1 MATRGAKPAP
11 RGKPSGIP
19 FAAKFTDIAESA
31 GLRAPCFYGGVSQ
44 KTYIVET
51 MGCGCAFFDYDNDGW
66 LDVFILSGT
75 RLEHAPQDATN
86 RLYKNNRDGTF
97 SDVTEKAGL
106 LRTGWPC
113 GVCVGDY
120 DNDGFEDLFIAYWGE
135 NVLYRNNGDGTFTD
149 VTRKAGVG
157 RNRSHWGSG
166 CTWIDYD
173 RNGLLD
179 LFVSNYLDFDASRAP
194 KPGDN
199 ENCKFRNV
207 PINCGPRGL
216 PTGLHSLF
224 RNNGDGTFTDVT
236 DASGIGKIKGRYGL
250 TPVAADFDED
260 GWPDIFVA
268 CDTSPSLLLMNN
280 HDGTFREEGVE
291 RGAALNDDGVEQA
304 GMGVGIGDYNLDGH
318 LDLFKGHFTDDTS
331 TLYRNDGKGNFSD
344 VTLSAGLGV
353 ETRFTGWGAGIVD
366 LDNDGYPDLF
376 LVTGNVYP
384 ELNGKLR
391 GYPYKTP
398 RVIFR
403 NLGNGKFEELIEVT
417 GSGTAAMHSSR
428 GCAFGDFDNDGDLDV
443 LIINLNEPPSLLRND
458 VSGDYRWLKVKLI
471 GTRSNRSAIG
481 ARVVAHYGGKQQV
494 QEVISQ
500 SSYGSTND
508 RRLHFG
514 LGTADTTDLEIQW
527 LGGVKQNFT
536 RIPANRLAIIRE
548 GSPSVEFAAWPGR

>member
-1 MATRGAKPAP
+1 M
-11 RGKPSGIP
+11 
-19 FAAKFTDIAESA
+19 
-31 GLRAPCFYGGVSQ
+31 
-44 KTYIVET
+44 
-51 MGCGCAFFDYDNDGW
+51 
-66 LDVFILSGT
+66 
-75 RLEHAPQDATN
+75 
-86 RLYKNNRDGTF
+86 
-97 SDVTEKAGL
+97 
-106 LRTGWPC
+106 LRT
-113 GVCVGDY
+113 
-120 DNDGFEDLFIAYWGE
+120 
-135 NVLYRNNGDGTFTD
+135 
-149 VTRKAGVG
+149 
-157 RNRSHWGSG
+157 
-166 CTWIDYD
+166 
-173 RNGLLD
+173 
-179 LFVSNYLDFDASRAP
+179 
-194 KPGDN
+194 
-199 ENCKFRNV
+199 
-207 PINCGPRGL
+207 L
-216 PTGLHSLF
+216 PES
-224 RNNGDGTFTDVT
+224 VKS
-236 DASGIGKIKGRYGL
+236 ASGIGKIKGRYGL

-280 HDGTFREEGVE
+280 HDGTFREEGIE

-331 TLYRNDGKGNFSD
+331 ALYRNDGKGNFSD
-344 VTLSAGLGV
+344 VTRSAGLGV

-384 ELNGKLR
+384 ELDGKLP

-403 NLGNGKFEELIEVT
+403 NFGNGKFEELIEVA
-417 GSGTAAMHSSR
+417 GSGMAAMHSSR

-458 VSGDYRWLKVKLI
+458 VTGDHRWLKIKLI

-514 LGTADTTDLEIQW
+514 LGTADTTDLEVHW

-548 GSPSVEFAAWPGR
+548 GSPSVEFAPWPGR